1 MYFIPT
7 STFTY
12 KCIICRKIQQNTIAK
27 PWHSD
32 ALKDVREQKCLVK
45 EALNVMTSD
54 KDADLNVQPDI
65 IFRSSINISI
75 SSPVSAP
82 QWKRLWVVF
91 TVKNQN
97 NDVGSQVMAIR
108 DDSAKIMIF

>member
-27 PWHSD
+27 QWHSD
-32 ALKDVREQKCLVK
+32 ALKDVREQKYLVK

-75 SSPVSAP
+75 SSPASATTMEASVRRVYCKELE
-82 QWKRLWVVF
+82 Q
-91 TVKNQN
+91 
-97 NDVGSQVMAIR
+97 
-108 DDSAKIMIF
+108 